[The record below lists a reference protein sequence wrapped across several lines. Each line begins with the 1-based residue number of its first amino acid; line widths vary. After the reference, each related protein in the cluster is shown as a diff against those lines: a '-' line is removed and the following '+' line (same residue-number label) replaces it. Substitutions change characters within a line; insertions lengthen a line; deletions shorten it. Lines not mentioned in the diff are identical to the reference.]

1 MQAAV
6 DDMLKKEAIQVSSEN
21 VITSPIFTVPK
32 KGDDSKRRPVHNLRW
47 VNQHIQKQKFKM
59 LTMKEVKRAIFKDA
73 YMAKIDLKDIMIIE
87 KLRKDNSPE
96 LRQIATQLE
105 NPFFLALVK
114 LLRLYIKFN

>member
-1 MQAAV
+1 LDRFSLKQIDGAFKVYSDTLNMIKQGEE
-6 DDMLKKEAIQVSSEN
+6 MLKNASSKWAKE
-21 VITSPIFTVPK
+21 T
-32 KGDDSKRRPVHNLRW
+32 
-47 VNQHIQKQKFKM
+47 
-59 LTMKEVKRAIFKDA
+59 
-73 YMAKIDLKDIMIIE
+73 AKIDLKDIMIIE

>member
-1 MQAAV
+1 MIKQGEE
-6 DDMLKKEAIQVSSEN
+6 MLQNANSKWAKE
-21 VITSPIFTVPK
+21 T
-32 KGDDSKRRPVHNLRW
+32 
-47 VNQHIQKQKFKM
+47 
-59 LTMKEVKRAIFKDA
+59 
-73 YMAKIDLKDIMIIE
+73 AKIDLKDIMIIE

>member
-1 MQAAV
+1 MIKQGEE
-6 DDMLKKEAIQVSSEN
+6 MLQNASSKWAKE
-21 VITSPIFTVPK
+21 T
-32 KGDDSKRRPVHNLRW
+32 
-47 VNQHIQKQKFKM
+47 
-59 LTMKEVKRAIFKDA
+59 
-73 YMAKIDLKDIMIIE
+73 AKIDLKDIMIIE

>member
-1 MQAAV
+1 
-6 DDMLKKEAIQVSSEN
+6 MLQNASSKWAKE
-21 VITSPIFTVPK
+21 T
-32 KGDDSKRRPVHNLRW
+32 
-47 VNQHIQKQKFKM
+47 
-59 LTMKEVKRAIFKDA
+59 
-73 YMAKIDLKDIMIIE
+73 AKIDVKDIMIIE